1 MSTTAFPVNPQLTA
15 IAIAY
20 RNPAA
25 AFIAD
30 LVLPRRPVAKKFTYT
45 RYSADQAYTIPDT
58 RVGRKSDPTQV
69 DFGGLPITD
78 EVLDYGLDDTVPN
91 DEVEAFNSMPK
102 APGASGPVDV
112 STMMLTHLLQL
123 DRERRVSNLIFNAGS
138 YGAGLSE
145 ALSGTAQW
153 NDTVNSDPVAKI
165 GDSIDKPLIRPNTL
179 VLGRA
184 SWTALRRH
192 PKIVQAINNT
202 NQSSGMVS
210 RQQVADLFELQQV
223 LVGESFVNT
232 ARKGQ
237 AATFARV
244 WGKSA
249 ALIYVDANAATI
261 DQPTFGF
268 TGQWGGRVAGS
279 ISDPKKGL
287 RGSEVVRVGESLKEV
302 VSANDLGY
310 YLGAVIA

>member
-25 AFIAD
+25 AMIAD
-30 LVLPRRPVAKKFTYT
+30 LVLPRRPTAKKFTYT
-45 RYSADQAYTIPDT
+45 RYSADQGYTIPDT
-58 RVGRKSDPTQV
+58 RVGRKSEPTQV
-69 DFGGLPITD
+69 DFGGTPIND
-78 EVLDYGLDDTVPN
+78 EVVDYGLDDTIPN
-91 DEVEAFNSMPK
+91 DEIEAFNAMPK
-102 APGASGPVDV
+102 APGAAGPDKV
-112 STMMLTHLLQL
+112 STMMLTHLVEL
-123 DRERRVSNLIFNAGS
+123 DRERRVAALIFNAAS
-138 YGAGLSE
+138 YAGGMSE
-145 ALSGTAQW
+145 ALVGNAQW
-153 NDTVNSDPVAKI
+153 SDTANSDPVAKI

-184 SWTALRRH
+184 VWTALRRH
-192 PKIVQAINNT
+192 PKIVQAVNNT
-202 NQSSGMVS
+202 QQGAGIAS
-210 RQQVADLFELQQV
+210 RQQVADLFELSQV
-223 LVGESFVNT
+223 LVGESFVNS

-249 ALIYVDANAATI
+249 SLLYVDPNAATI

-268 TGQWGGRVAGS
+268 TAQWGSRIAGS
-279 ISDPKKGL
+279 MSDPKKGL
-287 RGSEVVRVGESLKEV
+287 RGSECLRVGESVKEV

-310 YLGAVIA
+310 YIATAIA